1 MEGTR
6 GAPRGRCANDTLAL
20 HPRSNGRLATRMTR
34 VPPHEGPPRGRG
46 AASRPA
52 PRYLETH
59 REAVVDDWPG
69 DAEDG
74 EPRLRTVVGVEHPR
88 SIISRNDSP
97 DLPFGQTIN
106 PYRGCEH
113 GCTYCYARPTHAY
126 LDLSPGLDFESRLFV
141 KADAA
146 AVLRRELSAPRY
158 QCSPIMLGANTD
170 AYQPIERQ
178 HGVTRKLLEVLV
190 ETRHPV
196 SIVTKSA
203 LVERD
208 IDLLQELSKHDLVQV
223 FLSITSL
230 DHELA
235 RRLEPRASAPRRRLA
250 ALRAL
255 AAAGIRCGV
264 MVAPVIPALNDSEI
278 EDILEASAAAGCRHA
293 GYVMLRLPRE
303 VNPLFQAWLEQHYP
317 LKASHVLSLVRELR
331 DGRLNDAS
339 FGTRMSGTGVFA
351 QLIRAR
357 FQAACRRLGLARS
370 DHALSTAHFVPPGKD
385 EAQLSLF

>member
-1 MEGTR
+1 MKQEPP
-6 GAPRGRCANDTLAL
+6 AGR
-20 HPRSNGRLATRMTR
+20 
-34 VPPHEGPPRGRG
+34 PPKGRG

-52 PRYLETH
+52 PRFLDTR
-59 REAVVDDWPG
+59 REAVIDDWPG

-74 EPRLRTVVGVEHPR
+74 EAKLRTVVSMERPR
-88 SIISRNDSP
+88 SIISRNESP

-126 LDLSPGLDFESRLFV
+126 LDLSPGLDFESRLFA
-141 KADAA
+141 KAGAA
-146 AVLRRELSAPRY
+146 TVLRRELSAPRY
-158 QCSPIMLGANTD
+158 QCAPIMLGANTD
-170 AYQPIERQ
+170 AYQPIEREY
-178 HGVTRKLLEVLV
+178 GVTREILEVLV

-208 IDLLQELSKHDLVQV
+208 IDLLQELAKHDLVQV
-223 FLSITSL
+223 FLSITTL
-230 DHELA
+230 DRDLA
-235 RRLEPRASAPRRRLA
+235 RRLEPRASAPRRRLD
-250 ALRAL
+250 ALRTL

-278 EDILEASAAAGCRHA
+278 EDILDASAAAGCRHA

-303 VNPLFQAWLEQHYP
+303 VSPLFQAWLEQHYP
-317 LKASHVLSLVRELR
+317 LRASHVLSLLRELR
-331 DGRLNDAS
+331 GGRLNDAS
-339 FGTRMSGTGVFA
+339 FGARMSGTGVFA

-370 DHALSTAHFVPPGKD
+370 DHALSTAHFVPPQGND
-385 EAQLSLF
+385 AQLSLF

>member
-1 MEGTR
+1 VAR
-6 GAPRGRCANDTLAL
+6 ARGRWRNDTLAIR
-20 HPRSNGRLATRMTR
+20 PRSNSSITRMKQD
-34 VPPHEGPPRGRG
+34 PPEGRPFKGRG
-46 AASRPA
+46 AASQPA
-52 PRYLETH
+52 PRYLDTR
-59 REAVVDDWPG
+59 REAVVDGWPG
-69 DAEDG
+69 DTEDG
-74 EPRLRTVVGVEHPR
+74 EAKLRTVVSLERPR
-88 SIISRNDSP
+88 SIISRNESP
-97 DLPFGQTIN
+97 DLPFSQTIN

-126 LDLSPGLDFESRLFV
+126 LDLSPGLDFESRLFAKV
-141 KADAA
+141 GAA
-146 AVLRRELSAPRY
+146 TVLRSELSAPRY

-170 AYQPIERQ
+170 AYQPIEREY
-178 HGVTRKLLEVLV
+178 GVTREILEVLA

-223 FLSITSL
+223 FLSITTL
-230 DHELA
+230 DRDLA
-235 RRLEPRASAPRRRLA
+235 RRLEPRASAPRRRLD

-264 MVAPVIPALNDSEI
+264 MVAPVIPALNDCEL
-278 EDILEASAAAGCRHA
+278 ENILDASAAAGCRHA

-303 VNPLFQAWLEQHYP
+303 VNPLFQAWLERHYP

-339 FGTRMSGTGVFA
+339 FGSRMSGTGVFA

-357 FQAACRRLGLARS
+357 FQAACRRLGLGRS
-370 DHALSTAHFVPPGKD
+370 DHALSTAHFVPPQRHD
-385 EAQLSLF
+385 AQLSLF